1 MLWNHDIPRCTFDD
15 GAGHTTEVTV
25 IAGQLGEKR
34 APSPPPRSWA
44 ARQDTDV
51 AIWSIRMQPHAAWT
65 VPPAAHPSTVR
76 TLLARLVEKG
86 ALRFEMSANR
96 YVYRAAVTR
105 QRCVRQESRTFLDK
119 VFGGDVNSLL
129 AHFVKEAGL
138 SEEELVALK
147 RLATKNSDSNGK

>member
-1 MLWNHDIPRCTFDD
+1 MGRELRISPAEWELMECVWDRGTATAVD
-15 GAGHTTEVTV
+15 V
-25 IAGQLGEKR
+25 ISSLGV
-34 APSPPPRSWA
+34 
-44 ARQDTDV
+44 ARQ
-51 AIWSIRMQPHAAWT
+51 WN
-65 VPPAAHPSTVR
+65 PSTVR

-86 ALRFEMSANR
+86 ALLFETSGNR

-138 SEEELVALK
+138 SEAELDQLK
-147 RLATKNSDSNGK
+147 KLAAKKPRRKD